1 MEKIRGLLLKYEID
15 KKTVFK
21 IIILAIILISSL
33 IIKCTAKAN
42 TKVIADDNKNKDVKT
57 EKLEDNIII
66 DISGEIKNPG
76 IYKMKG
82 KVRLYEIIDKA
93 GGLKEE
99 ANINS
104 INQARYVKDGEKII
118 IPSSRNSQGMDKE
131 SISNGNNLVNINTAS
146 KEELLKL
153 PGIGEVTAEKIINYR
168 DNNNFTKIEDLKNVN
183 GIGMAT
189 YNKLKDL
196 ICV

>member
-21 IIILAIILISSL
+21 IIILATILISSL
-33 IIKCTAKAN
+33 IIKCTAKPN

-131 SISNGNNLVNINTAS
+131 SISNENNLVNINTAS

>member
-1 MEKIRGLLLKYEID
+1 MEKIRDLFIRYEID

-21 IIILAIILISSL
+21 IIILAIFLISSL
-33 IIKCTAKAN
+33 IIKWTAKPN

-57 EKLEDNIII
+57 EKIEDNIVI

-82 KVRLYEIIDKA
+82 RVRLYEIIDKA

-118 IPSSRNSQGMDKE
+118 IPSSRSSQSMDKG
-131 SISNGNNLVNINTAS
+131 SISNENNLVNINTAS

-168 DNNNFTKIEDLKNVN
+168 DNNNFTKIEDLKNIN

>member
-33 IIKCTAKAN
+33 IIKCTAKPN

-131 SISNGNNLVNINTAS
+131 SISNENNLVNINTAS

-153 PGIGEVTAEKIINYR
+153 PGIGGVTAEKIINYR

-183 GIGMAT
+183 GIGTAT

>member
-33 IIKCTAKAN
+33 IIKCTAKPN

-131 SISNGNNLVNINTAS
+131 SISNENNLVNINTAS

-183 GIGMAT
+183 GIGTAT

>member
-1 MEKIRGLLLKYEID
+1 MEKIRDLLIRYEID

-33 IIKCTAKAN
+33 IIKCTAKPN

-66 DISGEIKNPG
+66 DISGEINNPG

-131 SISNGNNLVNINTAS
+131 SISNENNLVNINTAS

-168 DNNNFTKIEDLKNVN
+168 DNNNFTRIEDLKNVN
-183 GIGMAT
+183 GIGIAT

>member
-33 IIKCTAKAN
+33 IIKCTSKPN

-131 SISNGNNLVNINTAS
+131 RISNGNNLVNINTAS

>member
-33 IIKCTAKAN
+33 IIKCTAKPN

>member
-1 MEKIRGLLLKYEID
+1 MEKIRDLFIRYEID

-33 IIKCTAKAN
+33 IIKWTAKPN
-42 TKVIADDNKNKDVKT
+42 TKVIVDDNKNKDLKT
-57 EKLEDNIII
+57 EKIEDNIVI

-118 IPSSRNSQGMDKE
+118 IPSSRSSQSMDKG
-131 SISNGNNLVNINTAS
+131 SISNENNLVNINTAS

>member
-1 MEKIRGLLLKYEID
+1 MEKIRDLLLRYEID
-15 KKTVFK
+15 KKTVLK

-33 IIKCTAKAN
+33 IIKCTAKPN
-42 TKVIADDNKNKDVKT
+42 TKIIADDNKNKDVKT

-82 KVRLYEIIDKA
+82 RVRLYEIIDKA

-118 IPSSRNSQGMDKE
+118 IPSSRISQSMDKG
-131 SISNGNNLVNINTAS
+131 SISNENNLVNINTAS

>member
-1 MEKIRGLLLKYEID
+1 MEKIRDLLLRYEID
-15 KKTVFK
+15 KKTVLK

-33 IIKCTAKAN
+33 IIKCTAKPN
-42 TKVIADDNKNKDVKT
+42 TKIIADDNKNKDVKT
-57 EKLEDNIII
+57 EKLEDSIVI

-82 KVRLYEIIDKA
+82 RVRLYEIIDKA

-118 IPSSRNSQGMDKE
+118 IPSSRISQSMDKG
-131 SISNGNNLVNINTAS
+131 SISNENNLVNINTAS

>member
-33 IIKCTAKAN
+33 IIKCTAKPN

-118 IPSSRNSQGMDKE
+118 IPSSRNSQGMEKE
-131 SISNGNNLVNINTAS
+131 SISNENNLVNINTAS

-183 GIGMAT
+183 GIGIAT

>member
-1 MEKIRGLLLKYEID
+1 MEKIRDLLLRYEID
-15 KKTVFK
+15 KKTVLK

-33 IIKCTAKAN
+33 IIKCTAKPN
-42 TKVIADDNKNKDVKT
+42 TKIIADENKNKDVKT
-57 EKLEDNIII
+57 EKLEDSIVI

-82 KVRLYEIIDKA
+82 RVRLYEIIDKA

-118 IPSSRNSQGMDKE
+118 IPSSRISQSMDKG
-131 SISNGNNLVNINTAS
+131 SISNENNLVNINTAS

>member
-33 IIKCTAKAN
+33 IIKCTAKPN

-57 EKLEDNIII
+57 EKLEDNIVI

-82 KVRLYEIIDKA
+82 RVRLYEIIDKA

-131 SISNGNNLVNINTAS
+131 SISNENNLVNINTAS

-183 GIGMAT
+183 GIGTAT

>member
-33 IIKCTAKAN
+33 IIKCTSKPN

-118 IPSSRNSQGMDKE
+118 IPSSRNSQSMDKE

>member
-33 IIKCTAKAN
+33 IIKWAAKPN

-57 EKLEDNIII
+57 EKIEDNIVI

-82 KVRLYEIIDKA
+82 RVRLYEIIDKA

-118 IPSSRNSQGMDKE
+118 IPSSRSSQSMDKG
-131 SISNGNNLVNINTAS
+131 SISNENNLVNINTAS

-168 DNNNFTKIEDLKNVN
+168 DNNNFTKIEDLKNIN

>member
-33 IIKCTAKAN
+33 IIKCTAKPN

-82 KVRLYEIIDKA
+82 RVRLYEIIDKA
-93 GGLKEE
+93 GGLKDE

-118 IPSSRNSQGMDKE
+118 IPSSRNSQAMDKE
-131 SISNGNNLVNINTAS
+131 SISNENNLVNINTAS

-183 GIGMAT
+183 GIGIAT

>member
-1 MEKIRGLLLKYEID
+1 MEKIRDLLIRYEID

-33 IIKCTAKAN
+33 IIKCTAKPN
-42 TKVIADDNKNKDVKT
+42 TKIIADDNKNKDVKT

-131 SISNGNNLVNINTAS
+131 SISNENNLVNINTAS

>member
-33 IIKCTAKAN
+33 IIKCTAKPN

-131 SISNGNNLVNINTAS
+131 SISNENNLVNINTAS

-183 GIGMAT
+183 GIGIAT

>member
-33 IIKCTAKAN
+33 IIKCTAKPN
-42 TKVIADDNKNKDVKT
+42 TKVIADNNKNKDVKT

-131 SISNGNNLVNINTAS
+131 SISNENNLVNINTAS

-183 GIGMAT
+183 GIGTAT

>member
-1 MEKIRGLLLKYEID
+1 MEKIRDLLLRYEID

-33 IIKCTAKAN
+33 IIKCTAKPN
-42 TKVIADDNKNKDVKT
+42 TKIIADENKNKDVKT
-57 EKLEDNIII
+57 EKLEDSIVI

-76 IYKMKG
+76 IYKMEG
-82 KVRLYEIIDKA
+82 RVRLYEIIEKA

-118 IPSSRNSQGMDKE
+118 IPSSRISQSMDKGI
-131 SISNGNNLVNINTAS
+131 ISNENNLVNINTAS

-153 PGIGEVTAEKIINYR
+153 PGIGEVTAEKIISYR

>member
-33 IIKCTAKAN
+33 IIKCTAKPN
-42 TKVIADDNKNKDVKT
+42 SKVIADDNKNKDVKT

-131 SISNGNNLVNINTAS
+131 SISNENNLVNINTAS

>member
-33 IIKCTAKAN
+33 IIKCTAKPN

-118 IPSSRNSQGMDKE
+118 IPSSKNSQGMDKE

>member
-33 IIKCTAKAN
+33 IIKCTAKPN

-118 IPSSRNSQGMDKE
+118 IPSSRNSQCMDKE

>member
-33 IIKCTAKAN
+33 IIKCTSKPN

>member
-33 IIKCTAKAN
+33 IIKCTAKPN

-57 EKLEDNIII
+57 EKLEANIII

>member
-33 IIKCTAKAN
+33 IIKCTAKPN

-76 IYKMKG
+76 LYKMKG

-118 IPSSRNSQGMDKE
+118 IPSSRNSQGVDKE
-131 SISNGNNLVNINTAS
+131 SISNENNLVNINTAS

-183 GIGMAT
+183 GIGTAT

>member
-33 IIKCTAKAN
+33 IIKCTAKPN

-131 SISNGNNLVNINTAS
+131 SISNENNLVNINTAS

-153 PGIGEVTAEKIINYR
+153 PGIGEVTAEKILNYR

-183 GIGMAT
+183 GIGTAT

>member
-1 MEKIRGLLLKYEID
+1 MEKIRDLLLRYEID

-33 IIKCTAKAN
+33 IIKCTAKPN

-57 EKLEDNIII
+57 EKIEDNIVI

-82 KVRLYEIIDKA
+82 RVRLYEIIDKA

-131 SISNGNNLVNINTAS
+131 SISNENNLVNINTAS

>member
-15 KKTVFK
+15 KKTIFK

-33 IIKCTAKAN
+33 IIKCTAKPN

-131 SISNGNNLVNINTAS
+131 SISNENNLVNINTAS

-183 GIGMAT
+183 GIGIAT

>member
-33 IIKCTAKAN
+33 IIKCTAKPN
-42 TKVIADDNKNKDVKT
+42 TKVIAGDNKNKDVKT

-131 SISNGNNLVNINTAS
+131 SISNENNLVNINTAS

-183 GIGMAT
+183 GIGIAT

>member
-1 MEKIRGLLLKYEID
+1 MEKIRDLLLRYEID
-15 KKTVFK
+15 KKTVLK

-33 IIKCTAKAN
+33 IIKCTAKPN
-42 TKVIADDNKNKDVKT
+42 TKIIADENKNKDVKT
-57 EKLEDNIII
+57 EKLEDSIVI

-82 KVRLYEIIDKA
+82 RVRLYEIIDKA

-118 IPSSRNSQGMDKE
+118 IPSSRISQSMDKG
-131 SISNGNNLVNINTAS
+131 SISNENNLVNINTAS

-153 PGIGEVTAEKIINYR
+153 PGIGEVTAEKIISYR

>member
-33 IIKCTAKAN
+33 IIKCTAKPN
-42 TKVIADDNKNKDVKT
+42 TKVIADDNKNKDLKT

-131 SISNGNNLVNINTAS
+131 SISNENNLVNINTAS

>member
-33 IIKCTAKAN
+33 IIKCTAKPN
-42 TKVIADDNKNKDVKT
+42 TKVIADDNKNKDVKA

-118 IPSSRNSQGMDKE
+118 IPSSRNSQSMDKE
-131 SISNGNNLVNINTAS
+131 SISNENNLVNINTAS

>member
-33 IIKCTAKAN
+33 IIKCTAKPN

-82 KVRLYEIIDKA
+82 RVRLYEIIDKA

-131 SISNGNNLVNINTAS
+131 SISNENNLVNINTAS

>member
-1 MEKIRGLLLKYEID
+1 MEKIRDLLLRYEID

-33 IIKCTAKAN
+33 IIKCTAKPN
-42 TKVIADDNKNKDVKT
+42 TKIIADDNKNKDVKT
-57 EKLEDNIII
+57 EKLEDSIVI

-82 KVRLYEIIDKA
+82 RVRLYEIIDKA

-118 IPSSRNSQGMDKE
+118 IPSSRISQSMDKG
-131 SISNGNNLVNINTAS
+131 SISNENNLVNINTAS

>member
-1 MEKIRGLLLKYEID
+1 MEKIRDLLLRYEID

-33 IIKCTAKAN
+33 IIKCTAKPN
-42 TKVIADDNKNKDVKT
+42 TKIIADENKNKDVKT
-57 EKLEDNIII
+57 EKLEDSIVI

-82 KVRLYEIIDKA
+82 RVRLYEIIDKA

-118 IPSSRNSQGMDKE
+118 IPSSRISQSMDKG
-131 SISNGNNLVNINTAS
+131 SISNENNLVNINTAS

>member
-1 MEKIRGLLLKYEID
+1 
-15 KKTVFK
+15 
-21 IIILAIILISSL
+21 
-33 IIKCTAKAN
+33 
-42 TKVIADDNKNKDVKT
+42 
-57 EKLEDNIII
+57 
-66 DISGEIKNPG
+66 
-76 IYKMKG
+76 MKG
-82 KVRLYEIIDKA
+82 RVRLYEIIDKA

-131 SISNGNNLVNINTAS
+131 SISNENNLVNINTAS

>member
-33 IIKCTAKAN
+33 IIKCTAKPN

-131 SISNGNNLVNINTAS
+131 SISNGNNLVNSNTAS

>member
-33 IIKCTAKAN
+33 IIKCTAKPN

-57 EKLEDNIII
+57 EKIEDNIVI

>member
-1 MEKIRGLLLKYEID
+1 MEKIRDLLIRYEIN

-33 IIKCTAKAN
+33 IIKCTAKPD

-57 EKLEDNIII
+57 EKIEDNIVI

-76 IYKMKG
+76 IYKVKG
-82 KVRLYEIIDKA
+82 RVRLYEIIDKA